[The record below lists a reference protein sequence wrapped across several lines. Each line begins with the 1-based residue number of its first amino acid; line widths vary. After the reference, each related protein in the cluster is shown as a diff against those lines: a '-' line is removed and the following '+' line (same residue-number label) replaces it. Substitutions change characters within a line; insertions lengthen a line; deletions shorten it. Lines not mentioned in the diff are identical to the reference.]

1 MSLEV
6 VYDVLTAVEKI
17 GQVTDIEL
25 EEYDGIKIPASEN
38 GFEVLIDK
46 VSFQTDLYRNPILKE
61 ITLELAAN
69 QKVCIVSDSTVTI
82 NTLFCLIG
90 GMYPVSSGNISV
102 EGLPIGNLN
111 IQEMRNEIGNLLLQD
126 RLFHATILE
135 NITLGRKYATFEE
148 VQKIAKI
155 LTLSDAINN
164 FSEGYNTVLNPEA
177 HFIPQDIT
185 KKILLIRAFVGN
197 PKLILLEEP
206 SETLNE
212 EQTEQLI
219 SLIAEKENVSILF
232 SSSNEKLM
240 EIADKIIE
248 FKKGKVVFEGTY
260 QSYKEKK

>member
-1 MSLEV
+1 
-6 VYDVLTAVEKI
+6 
-17 GQVTDIEL
+17 
-25 EEYDGIKIPASEN
+25 
-38 GFEVLIDK
+38 
-46 VSFQTDLYRNPILKE
+46 
-61 ITLELAAN
+61 
-69 QKVCIVSDSTVTI
+69 
-82 NTLFCLIG
+82 
-90 GMYPVSSGNISV
+90 MYPVSSGNISV

>member
-1 MSLEV
+1 
-6 VYDVLTAVEKI
+6 
-17 GQVTDIEL
+17 
-25 EEYDGIKIPASEN
+25 
-38 GFEVLIDK
+38 
-46 VSFQTDLYRNPILKE
+46 
-61 ITLELAAN
+61 
-69 QKVCIVSDSTVTI
+69 
-82 NTLFCLIG
+82 
-90 GMYPVSSGNISV
+90 
-102 EGLPIGNLN
+102 
-111 IQEMRNEIGNLLLQD
+111 
-126 RLFHATILE
+126 
-135 NITLGRKYATFEE
+135 
-148 VQKIAKI
+148 
-155 LTLSDAINN
+155 
-164 FSEGYNTVLNPEA
+164 LNPEA